1 MCKKLVQICA
11 FSLFRQV
18 EDMGSD
24 SEDDDEKDN
33 IYSQLEVRQDRKTDK
48 ETDIKVA
55 PFENVE
61 PCGYCTK
68 VCFCSPGHRIKRP
81 YNLANG
87 KGHAIDVS
95 VLPRNDHYQL
105 SDFRDEAL
113 KTIARLCEE
122 KLQSHTDSFSG
133 KMIKEK
139 YAVRDGQKN
148 KIKLFC
154 LNR

>member
-1 MCKKLVQICA
+1 MHFRFSGKWRTWARIAKTTTRRTTFTRSWRSDKTGRQIRRRT
-11 FSLFRQV
+11 S
-18 EDMGSD
+18 
-24 SEDDDEKDN
+24 K
-33 IYSQLEVRQDRKTDK
+33 
-48 ETDIKVA
+48 
-55 PFENVE
+55 FENVE

-87 KGHAIDVS
+87 KGHAIDAS

>member
-1 MCKKLVQICA
+1 M
-11 FSLFRQV
+11 
-18 EDMGSD
+18 
-24 SEDDDEKDN
+24 
-33 IYSQLEVRQDRKTDK
+33 
-48 ETDIKVA
+48 
-55 PFENVE
+55 
-61 PCGYCTK
+61 
-68 VCFCSPGHRIKRP
+68 
-81 YNLANG
+81 
-87 KGHAIDVS
+87 
-95 VLPRNDHYQL
+95 

>member
-1 MCKKLVQICA
+1 
-11 FSLFRQV
+11 
-18 EDMGSD
+18 MGSD

-81 YNLANG
+81 YNIQLCPVVFLSLKCKINI
-87 KGHAIDVS
+87 KW
-95 VLPRNDHYQL
+95 L
-105 SDFRDEAL
+105 SDCHFKKDGVF
-113 KTIARLCEE
+113 CEE
-122 KLQSHTDSFSG
+122 ASPHIEWKS
-133 KMIKEK
+133 
-139 YAVRDGQKN
+139 
-148 KIKLFC
+148 
-154 LNR
+154 